1 MTRSSDKSAL
11 RRVRYFHRIMTE
23 PIEIE
28 CSFSESEYVS
38 AVRFLYSYVY
48 RTTFILF
55 LSGAFALLGFAI
67 LWASRA
73 ENAFGLVLT
82 TLSLT
87 FFVSRYRSHFIS
99 PGQYFRSNPSVG
111 EPFKVVLNDDFLEV
125 TTSNSQSLIKWSF
138 FRQVLESRDFY
149 FLLDGGYQ
157 PLIIPKRTFDDES
170 EESDFRDL
178 VSRKIGT
185 TIKKNNLFERVE

>member
-1 MTRSSDKSAL
+1 
-11 RRVRYFHRIMTE
+11 MTE

-38 AVRFLYSYVY
+38 AVRSFYSYAY
-48 RTTFILF
+48 RTTFIIY

-67 LWASRA
+67 LWYSGASD
-73 ENAFGLVLT
+73 AFGLVLT

-87 FFVSRYRSHFIS
+87 FFVSRFRSHFIS
-99 PGQYFRSNPSVG
+99 PRQDFRSNPSVG
-111 EPFKVVLNDDFLEV
+111 EPFSVVLNDDLLEV
-125 TTSNSQSLIKWSF
+125 TSSNSQSLIKWSF

-157 PLIIPKRTFDDES
+157 PLIIPKRAFDDES

-178 VSRKIGT
+178 VSRKIRT
-185 TIKKNNLFERVE
+185 KIEKNNFFESVE